1 MEKVCIIF
9 LMLLITMTLWT
20 NDIRITIA
28 DVLISIFLFII
39 LYNIFFYV
47 GKYIKVRRERKDFE
61 MIMNSLKECIERQ
74 NIQ

>member
-39 LYNIFFYV
+39 LYTIFFYV

>member
-28 DVLISIFLFII
+28 DVLISIFLFIV